1 MTDSTLQ
8 TVEQTAEQ
16 LAPAISAVVAT
27 SNPGAAAAISLLPTA
42 INLLNSAVALTQ
54 AGGMTQDQLVA
65 MLNSISQSIT
75 ASHAQ
80 WAAMNAA
87 K

>member
-1 MTDSTLQ
+1 MTDQTLQ
-8 TVEQTAEQ
+8 NVEQTAES
-16 LAPAISAVVAT
+16 LAPIAGAALSV

-65 MLNSISQSIT
+65 MMNSISQSIT
-75 ASHAQ
+75 VSHAQ